1 MVVWRYPVL
10 LTGDMKVLHAVELPV
25 DAEYVSF
32 EGIFL
37 SLRDAGI
44 TDLGQAGN
52 LYIESCIH
60 GILSS
65 ESYLFKDIMRSLI
78 TPPICLFLRC
88 TFVLFQAVCAMLLRR
103 NYLPFFLFLH
113 PGLSMS
119 KVQWLVLP
127 MLLLSAASPLPPQVV
142 QVTETTMVMAWS
154 RVMPTPSSR
163 CFTTLLRSTM
173 TLSSKW
179 RMKGCSN
186 GSESLRME
194 ILPALKP
201 YLHGADPKLAERLL
215 YSL

>member
-1 MVVWRYPVL
+1 MVWRYPVL
-10 LTGDMKVLHAVELPV
+10 LPGDMKVLDAVDLPV
-25 DAEYVSF
+25 DAEYVPF

-44 TDLGQAGN
+44 TDLGQARN

-65 ESYLFKDIMRSLI
+65 EWYLFKDKMCSLI
-78 TPPICLFLRC
+78 TPP
-88 TFVLFQAVCAMLLRR
+88 FVCSSDVLLSFFK
-103 NYLPFFLFLH
+103 PFVPCCYFSP

-119 KVQWLVLP
+119 KVQWVVLP
-127 MLLLSAASPLPPQVV
+127 MLLLSAASPLPPQAV
-142 QVTETTMVMAWS
+142 QVTEITTAMAWS
-154 RVMPTPSSR
+154 RPTPTPSSR
-163 CFTTLLRSTM
+163 SFATLLRTTM

-201 YLHGADPKLAERLL
+201 YSASFAL
-215 YSL
+215 